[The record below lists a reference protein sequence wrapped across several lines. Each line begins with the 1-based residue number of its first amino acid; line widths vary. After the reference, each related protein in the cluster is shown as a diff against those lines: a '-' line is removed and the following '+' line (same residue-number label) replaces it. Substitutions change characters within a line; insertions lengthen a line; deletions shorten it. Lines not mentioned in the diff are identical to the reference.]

1 MKISVIIPFDC
12 YENYLK
18 DCLDSLEN
26 QTFKDF
32 EALLITNADTYLDQS
47 MLDGYTLN
55 LRVIPADASSS
66 TAVKRNIGLNNAT
79 GEYVY
84 FLDADDY
91 IAPDALERLAAVSH
105 DVDLIS
111 GIRKHTWFKKDVF
124 EAMGNQKNDELDLK
138 DKDHDQLELVYDKMY
153 NENNKDEEKTDV
165 LVQSR
170 NTLNDISVLN
180 ILIKKSLIDKIDLR
194 FNEEFEYYSDV
205 PFVISLVKE
214 AKSFV
219 LAEKAIYVKRKH
231 NDPINTPAL
240 SQIKDPAKR
249 FDEFIQAY
257 LYGASIVSSD
267 SYERLSLDEKLLF
280 FYEDT
285 FAKKIHRSEDDDWRN
300 ERFKTMGSVLKLV
313 HPDVVK
319 ASRYRKKLT
328 AAAIEGDL
336 KGAEKIIKRKLAF
349 DKAKKIFQNKNEW
362 NKYLYQ
368 HNYRNKPVDS
378 RIIVFESFR
387 GASYSD
393 TPKYI
398 YEYLAKNYPGEYEFV
413 WVLNDKSYTLPYEGQ
428 IVKRFSRKYA
438 YYMGI
443 AKYFVFNTRQ
453 PLWFRKREE
462 QIFLETWHGTPLK
475 RLAFD
480 QEEVTAASPS
490 YKTQFYRQ
498 KQEWDFLIAANK
510 FSSDVFRS
518 CFMYDGPM
526 LETGYPRNDLLKDPD
541 RDEITIELKK
551 KCGIPLSKR
560 TILYAPTWR
569 DDEYYG
575 NGSYKFQIKLNLEMM
590 KKELGDE
597 YVVILRTHYYIADNI
612 DLTGLEDFAYN
623 LSKYDDVTEI
633 YLMSDILITDYS
645 SVFFD
650 YAGLRRPMLF
660 FTYDLDKYRDI
671 LRGFYIDM
679 EKELPGP
686 LVYTTE
692 EVINRIKS
700 IDEMNKEYASR
711 YDAFYERFCCWE
723 DGHAAKRVVDAVFFG
738 DKEYINCVENDE
750 EKTA

>member
-32 EALLITNADTYLDQS
+32 EALLIANADTYLDQS

-124 EAMGNQKNDELDLK
+124 EAMGNEKNDELDLK

-180 ILIKKSLIDKIDLR
+180 ILIKKLLIDKIDLR

-240 SQIKDPAKR
+240 SQVKDPAKR

-319 ASRYRKKLT
+319 VSRYRKKLT

-368 HNYRNKPVDS
+368 HNYKNKPVDS

-723 DGHAAKRVVDAVFFG
+723 DGYAAKRVVDAVFFG

>member
-32 EALLITNADTYLDQS
+32 EVLLIANADTYLDQS

-91 IAPDALERLAAVSH
+91 IAPDALERLAAVSY
-105 DVDLIS
+105 DVELIS

-240 SQIKDPAKR
+240 SQVKDPAKR

-319 ASRYRKKLT
+319 VSRYRKKLT

-368 HNYRNKPVDS
+368 HNYKNKPVDS

-398 YEYLAKNYPGEYEFV
+398 YEYLAKNYPGEYKFV

>member
-165 LVQSR
+165 LIQSR

-240 SQIKDPAKR
+240 SQVKDPAKR

-319 ASRYRKKLT
+319 VSRYRKKLT

-368 HNYRNKPVDS
+368 HNYKNKPVDS

-398 YEYLAKNYPGEYEFV
+398 YEYLAKNYPGEYKFV

>member
-32 EALLITNADTYLDQS
+32 EALLIANADTYLDQS

-55 LRVIPADASSS
+55 LRVIPADVSSS

-91 IAPDALERLAAVSH
+91 IAPDALERLAAVSY
-105 DVDLIS
+105 DVELIS

-240 SQIKDPAKR
+240 SQVKDPAKR

-368 HNYRNKPVDS
+368 HNYKNKPVDS

-398 YEYLAKNYPGEYEFV
+398 YEYLAKNYPGEYKFV

-723 DGHAAKRVVDAVFFG
+723 DGHATKRVVDAVFFG

>member
-32 EALLITNADTYLDQS
+32 EALLIANADTYLDQS

-91 IAPDALERLAAVSH
+91 IAPDALERLAAVSY
-105 DVDLIS
+105 DVELIS

-240 SQIKDPAKR
+240 SQVKDPAKR

-368 HNYRNKPVDS
+368 HNYKNKPVDS

-398 YEYLAKNYPGEYEFV
+398 YEYLAKNYPGEYKFV

-490 YKTQFYRQ
+490 YKIQFYRQ

-723 DGHAAKRVVDAVFFG
+723 DGHATKRVVDAVFFG